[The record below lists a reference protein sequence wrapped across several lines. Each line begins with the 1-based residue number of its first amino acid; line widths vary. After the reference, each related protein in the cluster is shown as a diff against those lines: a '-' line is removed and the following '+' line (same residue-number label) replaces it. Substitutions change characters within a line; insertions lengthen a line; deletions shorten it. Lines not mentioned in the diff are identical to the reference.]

1 MLLNIKCVFWFSLQ
15 LSSEIFLILRRI
27 NQDIIR
33 NVYWSSCKL
42 HIILCKVLMLLEF
55 SRQIFEKY
63 FNIKFDENTPS
74 GSRVVPYGRTDG
86 QTDMKKLTD
95 FFRNFAK
102 APKIEWIG
110 DHNINYATITSI
122 TRKRVTC
129 FGFYIKVIIRDR
141 YENVMSV
148 NDDEDAFFFWS

>member
-63 FNIKFDENTPS
+63 FNIKFDESTPS
-74 GSRVVPYGRTDG
+74 GSRVVPYARTDG
-86 QTDMKKLTD
+86 QT
-95 FFRNFAK
+95 
-102 APKIEWIG
+102 
-110 DHNINYATITSI
+110 
-122 TRKRVTC
+122 
-129 FGFYIKVIIRDR
+129 
-141 YENVMSV
+141 
-148 NDDEDAFFFWS
+148 